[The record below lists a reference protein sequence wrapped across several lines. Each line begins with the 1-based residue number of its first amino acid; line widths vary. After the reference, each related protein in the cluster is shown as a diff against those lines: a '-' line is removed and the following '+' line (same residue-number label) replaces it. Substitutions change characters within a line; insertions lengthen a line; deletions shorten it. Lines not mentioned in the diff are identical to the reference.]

1 MTFYL
6 NLFEGNI
13 IRVTFPFSPEA
24 LEKVKQFSIRNW
36 NQDIKCWEI
45 PLRVA
50 HEIPSV
56 LDVEIPQKI
65 KDEYNRIYTYKPV
78 LFNPSLLRPEIIP
91 YPFQRVGIEF
101 LASHKNALLSDEVGL
116 GKTLQSI
123 SAALHLNCKKVLV
136 ICPASVKRQWSK
148 EIEKFTTKTCQVI
161 DGTLKQRE
169 QQYRQDC
176 MFFIVNYE
184 LILKDLPALN
194 SITWDMIIA
203 DEVSRIKNFKSKTK
217 SAILQIKTNY
227 KLGLSATPI
236 ENSVQELHS
245 IMSWINP
252 DILGTYW
259 NFINEYCY
267 YSTNLYGG
275 YTITGIKDA
284 KKLHEALKN
293 VMIRRKKMEVFTE
306 LPEIVY
312 NNYYIPLS
320 KVQKKM
326 YEEIEKNIMN
336 LVQKE
341 EMDEGV
347 LNQIMY
353 LRELCNSPRL
363 LNPDLEENGKVT
375 EVVEIVK
382 QFSTEHKIVIFSQWT
397 KMLDLISEGLL
408 KENIQFVQVRGD
420 INQDKRDKNIIEF
433 NTNENI
439 RILLS
444 SDAGNMGLNL
454 QVADVLIHCD
464 LLWNY
469 QKMQQRNGR
478 VHRIGQKN
486 IVNIITILTE
496 NTIEEKVYKILQT
509 KKELFDKIIE
519 GKDIKDLRY
528 EIIRKIFKDK

>member
-1 MTFYL
+1 MIFYL

-45 PLRVA
+45 SLRIA

-56 LDVEIPQKI
+56 LGVEIPQKI
-65 KDEYNRIYTYKPV
+65 KDEYNRIYTYKPIV
-78 LFNPSLLRPEIIP
+78 FNPSLLRPEIIP

-101 LASHKNALLSDEVGL
+101 LSSHKNALLSDEVGL
-116 GKTLQSI
+116 GKTLQAI
-123 SAALHLNCKKVLV
+123 SSALHLNCKKVLV
-136 ICPASVKRQWSK
+136 VCPASVKRQWSR
-148 EIEKFTTKTCQVI
+148 EIQKFTTKTCQVI

-227 KLGLSATPI
+227 KLGLSATPV

-252 DILGTYW
+252 DVLGTYW
-259 NFINEYCY
+259 NFVNEYCY
-267 YSTNLYGG
+267 YSTNPYGG

-341 EMDEGV
+341 EMDDGV

-375 EVVEIVK
+375 EIIEIVK
-382 QFSTEHKIVIFSQWT
+382 QFSSEHKILIFSQWT
-397 KMLDLISEGLL
+397 KFLDLLAEELS
-408 KENIQFVQVRGD
+408 KENINFVSLRGD
-420 INQDKRDKNIIEF
+420 IPQDIREENVVRF
-433 NTNENI
+433 NTNPNM
-439 RILLS
+439 RVFLL
-444 SDAGNMGLNL
+444 SDAGNSGLNL
-454 QVADVLIHCD
+454 QSADVVIHCD
-464 LLWNY
+464 LVWNPA
-469 QKMQQRNGR
+469 KMTQRNGR
-478 VHRIGQKN
+478 AHRIGQKN
-486 IVNIITILTE
+486 VVNVITILTE
-496 NTIEEKVYKILQT
+496 DTIESKVYKILQA
-509 KKELFDKIIE
+509 KKDLFDKIIE
-519 GKDIKDLRY
+519 EKDVKNIDK
-528 EIIRKIFKDK
+528 EIIRKIFKQ